1 MYDDQNNTYR
11 YSRGDESLPR
21 DDYHPQTNTYNE
33 VPRHEE
39 PAHSN
44 DQAQSAYQNP
54 VYSYDPEK
62 PVKTKKN
69 RAGLKVVALILVC
82 ALVGGGCGFGGAL
95 LARRMSYGSTT
106 IYESDRTVAEVVV
119 QKVDGKTMMTPAE
132 VYASTVNSVVS
143 INCSAISTNIFGQ
156 RVESASSG
164 SGFVITADGY
174 VVTNY
179 HVVKGAS
186 SISVT
191 MYNGDTYKAVL
202 VGGDSDYD
210 LAVLKVEGTDLPV
223 VMLGDSTKVN
233 VGDTV
238 LAIGNPLGELTF
250 SQSQGSVSSA
260 NRAIN
265 VDGTPFNMI
274 QVDASINPGNSGGPL
289 MNLYGEVIGI
299 VSAKYSSY
307 ADTVVEGVGFAI
319 PISDVQ
325 AIISDIMENG
335 QVTGKSYLAITA
347 GTMTAEMAQQY
358 QIDLTEGVFVYSVVK
373 GGAAANAGLR
383 LGDVIT
389 KVDDKDIKSMDDL
402 SAAKK
407 AYKAGDTAT
416 VTYYRDGA
424 YHTTQL
430 TFDEQPVTSE
440 SEQQQSGQS
449 GQQGGSQNPYGDQYG
464 GQYGSG
470 YDIYDLYEYFFG
482 RN

>member
-1 MYDDQNNTYR
+1 MYDEQNNTYR
-11 YSRGDESLPR
+11 YTRGDESLPR
-21 DDYHPQTNTYNE
+21 DDYQPQNN
-33 VPRHEE
+33 
-39 PAHSN
+39 S
-44 DQAQSAYQNP
+44 YQPTGGSYQPP

-62 PVKTKKN
+62 SVKAKKK
-69 RAGLKVVALILVC
+69 RTGLKVVALILVC

-95 LARRMSYGSTT
+95 LARRVSYGSTT
-106 IYESDRTVAEVVV
+106 IYESDRTVAEVVI
-119 QKVDGKTMMTPAE
+119 QKVDGKTLMTPAE

-164 SGFVITADGY
+164 SGFIITADGY
-174 VVTNY
+174 IVTNY

-202 VGGDSDYD
+202 VGGDADYD
-210 LAVLKVEGTDLPV
+210 LAVLKVEGKDLPV
-223 VMLGDSTKVN
+223 VALGDSTKAN

-250 SQSQGSVSSA
+250 SQTQGSVSSA

-265 VDGTPFNMI
+265 VDGTPFNML

-325 AIISDIMENG
+325 AIITDIMENG
-335 QVTGKSYLAITA
+335 QVTGKPYLAITA
-347 GTMTAEMAQQY
+347 GTMTPEMAQQY
-358 QIDLTEGVFVYSVVK
+358 QIDLTEGVFVYAVVK
-373 GGAAANAGLR
+373 DGAAANAGLR

-389 KVDDKDIKSMDDL
+389 KLDERIITSMEDL

-416 VTYYRDGA
+416 VTYYRDGE

-430 TFDEQPVTSE
+430 TFDEQPVVSSTE
-440 SEQQQSGQS
+440 ETVPQNP
-449 GQQGGSQNPYGDQYG
+449 QGGNQNPYGDQYG
-464 GQYGSG
+464 GQYPGGQYGSG
-470 YDIYDLYEYFFG
+470 YDIFDLYEYFFG